1 MRGEYRKAVT
11 ARVESFNHSCEAGT
25 VVSLDTLRLEL
36 GNLLPNE
43 KIAADLV
50 SRVYPCEPAAQPPAP
65 VAKVDAPVASPV
77 AASKCLE
84 MPSQQ
89 AMARLKSQVSPN
101 LPFERIPSSPV
112 SFRVK
117 VRIDENGN
125 VSVKEI
131 EGSTAYVNEAMRA
144 AIERWKFSPAVVQ
157 DQRRCVEAEL
167 PVVLKR

>member
-1 MRGEYRKAVT
+1 
-11 ARVESFNHSCEAGT
+11 
-25 VVSLDTLRLEL
+25 
-36 GNLLPNE
+36 
-43 KIAADLV
+43 
-50 SRVYPCEPAAQPPAP
+50 
-65 VAKVDAPVASPV
+65 
-77 AASKCLE
+77 